1 LALISSKK
9 FAVELENRLNAVFAG
24 EGSKSGLNQRPFSNG
39 HSVTYPLHNLKV
51 IVLNMDWEI
60 TDDLIRQYLR
70 QLMHLKDVFRRDR
83 HISLLIKLQY
93 FVIKHIKICKEN
105 AHPYAFRL
113 LNVYFF
119 SMDKIIS
126 SKNMT
131 EQHKKQILDN
141 DLKKYG
147 KLQKLIAFRRSKL
160 KRRAQNPTPKKS
172 RHNRSGTVK
181 SGSPVLILNYDNK
194 VFKGILASITAEM
207 KRFIRRELNKL
218 KTELQ
223 MH

>member
-1 LALISSKK
+1 MALISSKK

-24 EGSKSGLNQRPFSNG
+24 KGTKSGLNQRPFSSG
-39 HSVTYPLHNLKV
+39 HPVTYPLHNLKV
-51 IVLNMDWEI
+51 IVLNMDWEV

-70 QLMHLKDVFRRDR
+70 QLMYLKDVFRRDR
-83 HISLLIKLQY
+83 HIFLLIKLQY
-93 FVIKHIKICKEN
+93 FVIKHIKICKKN

-113 LNVYFF
+113 LTIYFL

-126 SKNMT
+126 SKDIT
-131 EQHKKQILDN
+131 EQHKKQILDK
-141 DLKKYG
+141 DLKKYE
-147 KLQKLIAFRRSKL
+147 KLQKLIVFKRSKL

-172 RHNRSGTVK
+172 TRKRPGIIK
-181 SGSPVLILNYDNK
+181 SDHPVLILNYDNN
-194 VFKGILASITAEM
+194 VFKGVLASITAEM